1 MHWTAWT
8 FLILGIL
15 TTGFGAALLILRLRA
30 LQHWTRTHGE
40 VIDSTVSGPDSDRS
54 YSANVTARWNVDGQ
68 QYSKKFDNWGSDESR
83 AFFERIV
90 ERYPVGSAP
99 RILYN
104 PANPSHAYLDADN
117 KLPFLLVPAVV
128 IFVGLVI
135 VAIGCS
141 IKPAS
146 F

>member
-15 TTGFGAALLILRLRA
+15 TTGFGATLLVIRLRA
-30 LQHWTRTHGE
+30 LQRWTGAQGQ
-40 VIDSTVSGPDSDRS
+40 VVDSTVAGPDETRS
-54 YSANVTARWNVDGQ
+54 YSANVTVRWMVDGQ
-68 QYSKKFDNWGSDESR
+68 QYSRKFDNWGSDESR
-83 AFFERIV
+83 ASFEKIV
-90 ERYPVGSAP
+90 ERYPTGSAP

-104 PANPSHAYLDADN
+104 PADPSRAYLVADN
-117 KLPFLLVPAVV
+117 KLPFLLVPAIV
-128 IFVGLVI
+128 IFIGLVI

-146 F
+146 I